1 MTLNRAQLEWLLP
14 HRLPILMLDRVV
26 DVVPRKCGKGVK
38 RFSEDDP
45 SFAGHFPGMPILP
58 GVLAIEAIA
67 QTAAAVFLAR
77 DVDDHA
83 TQTLGLLGKVSEM
96 TFFHRIVPGDEVEFE
111 IEIDRTVG
119 PFAFVTGAAT
129 VNGKKCVAGKL
140 TLKIGE

>member
-1 MTLNRAQLEWLLP
+1 MILNRSQLERLLP

-26 DVVPRKCGKGVK
+26 DVVPRKSGKGVK

-67 QTAAAVFLAR
+67 QTAAAVALAGG
-77 DVDDHA
+77 VDGLGEP
-83 TQTLGLLGKVSEM
+83 TFGLLGKVSEM
-96 TFFHRIVPGDEVEFE
+96 NFFDRIVPGDEVEFA

-119 PFAFVTGAAT
+119 PFAFVSGAAT

-140 TLKIGE
+140 TLKIRE